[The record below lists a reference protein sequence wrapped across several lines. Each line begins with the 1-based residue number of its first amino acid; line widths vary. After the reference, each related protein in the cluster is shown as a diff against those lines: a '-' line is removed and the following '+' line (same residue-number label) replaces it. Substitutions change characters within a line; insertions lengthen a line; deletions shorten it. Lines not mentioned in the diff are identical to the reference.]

1 MNITNLKDNYEIL
14 KEDKLSLNIEVLDI
28 NILYKTIVSL
38 SIFEKFIIK
47 IIDKAIKSNT
57 SLLDIS
63 NEEQII
69 NSKKIAE
76 ILSLDI
82 EIVEDNIDKLSKS
95 EFIEI
100 KENKLIINWSENLK
114 NWEKELIEEK
124 SEKLLFKDK
133 NSIES
138 FSNLSI
144 KERNNFLS
152 KKYSKADSKREFY
165 SFEVKNQE
173 AKEIIIKTFF
183 MLDKNNFELKIL
195 FEKDSQIFTLS
206 DNITN
211 LHDIQNLCSN
221 ELIVIEDNKIQN
233 NIGIEFSKEQLD
245 VINSKEKYILLK
257 ARAGSGKTAVITER
271 TKRLLNQGI
280 EQDETL
286 LLAFNKKASKEM
298 NTRVGN
304 DFKNA
309 KTFHSLAYSIA
320 KPKENILQDKELLTF
335 IQKNIQENSNEH
347 LKKYL
352 DIDSEIKDELEELR
366 LNLSKKEFIKYIREN
381 KTLTFKGLNIYS
393 EHKSNGEKYISDFL
407 FEHDIEF
414 EYEKKFDW
422 DGKEYKPDFFI
433 FANTESSNPYIILEH
448 WGIDENKKNGQVPTD
463 WSKSWQEYKDEIKRK
478 RAFWNNRDETFIE
491 TSISD
496 FTYNKELK
504 VGGQKAFNQRLKSL
518 LEENGVKLRKLSD
531 DEIYEKLEFQK
542 ILKITK
548 QVEQYITNAKQAK
561 LSPFIVQ
568 NRIEEF
574 RKDKRTYYFL
584 IFANSIFI
592 RYEEEKYHEN
602 YIDFNDMLK
611 RGIDKLQKNHVSK
624 YKHIMIDEFQ
634 DFSPLFFDMI
644 EKIRSYN
651 PHVNILAVGDDWQ
664 GINGFAGANLKYFKN
679 FKNYFESA
687 SERMMLTN
695 YRSSHEI
702 VDFSNKILEGEN
714 SKANKH
720 GGEIFL
726 NQNYSK
732 KFVEDILNN
741 NSDKTIAVLIRNND
755 EKEDIKGIIFET
767 AHKSKGL
774 EYDIVIIKDASKFEY
789 LHPDNKLLEIFDK
802 KEEDFIEEN
811 KRLFYVA
818 VTRAKEKLYI
828 CGRNSF
834 L

>member
-47 IIDKAIKSNT
+47 IIDKAIDSNI

-195 FEKDSQIFTLS
+195 FEKDSQLFTLS

-211 LHDIQNLCSN
+211 LHDIQNLYSN

-233 NIGIEFSKEQLD
+233 NIGIEFSKEQLN
-245 VINSKEKYILLK
+245 VIDSKEKYILLK

-271 TKRLLNQGI
+271 TKRLLKQGI
-280 EQDETL
+280 SQNEIL
-286 LLAFNKKASKEM
+286 LLAFNKKASEEM
-298 NTRVGN
+298 NERVGN
-304 DFKNA
+304 NFTNA
-309 KTFHSLAYSIA
+309 KTFHRFSKKISGINKKVLL
-320 KPKENILQDKELLTF
+320 ENNLSNYIQKI
-335 IQKNIQENSNEH
+335 IQKNNENEN
-347 LKKYL
+347 LKQYL
-352 DIDSEIKDELEELR
+352 KDRSDIKENFNNLR
-366 LNLSKKEFIKYIREN
+366 LNLYSDEYINYIEKQDHLITFTGEKAKLKEEKNIFNGLFKDNINLKYKYNKDKKEYYFSILSEKEKKDFQPIEIDKFYISKIPKE
-381 KTLTFKGLNIYS
+381 
-393 EHKSNGEKYISDFL
+393 NGEKI
-407 FEHDIEF
+407 
-414 EYEKKFDW
+414 
-422 DGKEYKPDFFI
+422 
-433 FANTESSNPYIILEH
+433 
-448 WGIDENKKNGQVPTD
+448 
-463 WSKSWQEYKDEIKRK
+463 
-478 RAFWNNRDETFIE
+478 
-491 TSISD
+491 
-496 FTYNKELK
+496 KELK
-504 VGGQKAFNQRLKSL
+504 EKIKNDTNIK
-518 LEENGVKLRKLSD
+518 KLSPS
-531 DEIYEKLEFQK
+531 EIYEKLGFSEISK
-542 ILKITK
+542 LTK
-548 QVEQYITNAKQAK
+548 QIENFINNAKQKK
-561 LSPFIVQ
+561 LTTSKLTEIIEKQFI
-568 NRIEEF
+568 NDNELYNFLTFANCIF
-574 RKDKRTYYFL
+574 RK
-584 IFANSIFI
+584 
-592 RYEEEKYHEN
+592 YEEQKQNEN
-602 YIDFNDMLK
+602 LIDFNDMLK
-611 RGIDKLQKNHVSK
+611 IGIDKLQKSYVSK

-644 EKIRSYN
+644 ERIRNYN
-651 PHVNILAVGDDWQ
+651 PNVNILAVGDDWQ

-695 YRSSHEI
+695 YRSPHEI

-828 CGRNSF
+828 CGGNS